1 MKISKIRV
9 QNYKLLRDVC
19 FEINPDM
26 NVFVGENDAGKSTL
40 LEVISIISSGK
51 LNGYAFNKQ
60 IKDNMFNN
68 HARNEYIDS
77 LTEVPSPPPKIV
89 MKPAS
94 WNEWFITKRPI
105 RVEPVRSKL
114 MAATVVG

>member
-89 MKPAS
+89 MEAYCADGDALYS
-94 WNEWFITKRPI
+94 GTNNSLYEN
-105 RVEPVRSKL
+105 
-114 MAATVVG
+114 MA

>member
-51 LNGYAFNKQ
+51 LNGYQGQVPVSFLLV
-60 IKDNMFNN
+60 FSFSLSGCLGFPEN
-68 HARNEYIDS
+68 H
-77 LTEVPSPPPKIV
+77 L
-89 MKPAS
+89 
-94 WNEWFITKRPI
+94 
-105 RVEPVRSKL
+105 
-114 MAATVVG
+114 

>member
-40 LEVISIISSGK
+40 LEVV
-51 LNGYAFNKQ
+51 N
-60 IKDNMFNN
+60 
-68 HARNEYIDS
+68 
-77 LTEVPSPPPKIV
+77 
-89 MKPAS
+89 
-94 WNEWFITKRPI
+94 
-105 RVEPVRSKL
+105 
-114 MAATVVG
+114 